1 MPYDIVFKSYCWS
14 VGTTSFRTKH
24 FNEKIEEQLLLLKE
38 FFEFPENRNETWS
51 RNTELQT
58 KYYNFLKDKNFI
70 RGNESRPDKFA
81 REKTSSLESM
91 GLIDSERR
99 LTEVG
104 IALSKLSENK
114 TFIDNNDLNIDG
126 DSYIFTKQLLKTS
139 KNIDGNIVRPYIVL
153 IYILSKLKY
162 LTKDEFMYC
171 LPLCI
176 NNTTTLKIIE
186 SIEKL
191 RLGQITLDE
200 IIIDII
206 LSKNNYKKAKELFLS
221 NNVTEDL
228 ICLIG
233 MNRNSGHGG
242 SERYDKIYYA
252 LYKELKE
259 VCVNKNN
266 DKLANIVRILSSDDF
281 KLSAFWKKLL
291 FTTSRTI
298 TLLRNPLIYKTDTE
312 IYNVNNESEFKNIFF
327 NLMHLYKVKATL
339 HDYCDVNKRFFNL
352 TETIIFEDEKV
363 QFDIIPKYYFGDT
376 ANQLYESA
384 FEESALLVNNCSINE
399 IFPSLSFDINNIYR
413 KIQDDFDITIT
424 DENDIKSLIKNNR
437 LTRFRK
443 LIEDKFDIPKLLQ
456 LLDCFEERNDEQI
469 YKLVTD
475 NANVPTIFEY
485 IVGIIWYI
493 ISGFEGDIL
502 EFMNLSLQSN
512 LLPKSHAGGGISDII
527 YKYSPSEYYP
537 KHSLLLE
544 CTLME
549 GTTQR
554 QGEMEPVSR
563 HLCNY
568 MLDENI
574 NAYCSFVS
582 NNLHASIISDF
593 RMRKGNRYYRNDTEY
608 VESMKIIPLHIKDLK
623 TILEKQIVYK
633 DVYTIFDAA
642 YNSDEQDAPNWYKTQ
657 IKEKMAAL

>member
-1 MPYDIVFKSYCWS
+1 MSNGIVFRSYCWN

-24 FNEKIEEQLLLLKE
+24 FNENIEEQLLLLKE
-38 FFEFPENRNETWS
+38 FFESPENKNATWS
-51 RNTELQT
+51 RNTELQI

-81 REKTSSLESM
+81 REKTSSLKSI

-104 IALSKLSENK
+104 IALSKLSQK
-114 TFIDNNDLNIDG
+114 QTFIDNNELNIDG

-139 KNIDGNIVRPYIVL
+139 KNIEGNIVRPYIVL
-153 IYILSKLKY
+153 IYILSRLEY

-176 NNTTTLKIIE
+176 NNATTINIIE
-186 SIEKL
+186 SIEKF
-191 RLGQITLDE
+191 RRGQITLDE

-206 LSKNNYKKAKELFLS
+206 LSKNNYKRAKELFLS

-233 MNRNSGHGG
+233 MNRDSGHRG

-252 LYKELKE
+252 LYEELKD

-266 DKLANIVRILSSDDF
+266 DKLANVVRILSSDDF

-291 FTTSRTI
+291 FSTNRTA

-339 HDYCDVNKRFFNL
+339 RDYCDVNKRFFNL

-363 QFDIIPKYYFGDT
+363 QFDIIPKYYFGDI

-384 FEESALLVNNCSINE
+384 FENSTLLENNCSINE
-399 IFPSLSFDINNIYR
+399 IFPTLSFDMNNIYQR
-413 KIQDDFDITIT
+413 IQDDFNTTIT
-424 DENDIKSLIKNNR
+424 DENDIKFLIKNNR
-437 LTRFRK
+437 LLRFRR
-443 LIEDKFDIPKLLQ
+443 LIDDNFDIPKLLQ
-456 LLDCFEERNDEQI
+456 LLDCFEARNDEQI
-469 YKLVTD
+469 YKIVTY
-475 NANVPTIFEY
+475 NANIPTIFEY
-485 IVGIIWYI
+485 IVGIIWFI

-512 LLPKSHAGGGISDII
+512 LLPKSHAGGGVSDII
-527 YKYSPSEYYP
+527 YKYSASKYYP

-549 GTTQR
+549 GTAQR

-568 MLDENI
+568 MLDEDM

-593 RMRKGNRYYRNDTEY
+593 RMRKYNRYYRNDTEY
-608 VESMKIIPLHIKDLK
+608 VGSMKIIPLHIKDLK

-633 DVYTIFDAA
+633 DVYSILNNAH
-642 YNSDEQDAPNWYKTQ
+642 NSNEQDAPNWYKSQ
-657 IKEKMAAL
+657 IKEKIVAL